1 MGRRHIALPI
11 DVPDAAAQRAGLR
24 AGARYLLIGAC
35 ALLAHGYQRATIH
48 SGQHAAAQ
56 GDCGGPHIVMRR
68 RDALTGAAC
77 LMALAGCG
85 FELRRAPEFRFSTIA
100 LSGFKT
106 ASPLAEELKRS
117 IAASTTTRVVEASS
131 QAQVVLESL
140 ADARERSVVA
150 STASGQ
156 VREITLRTRLGFR
169 LRTPAG
175 KELIAPTELVL
186 SRDMSYNESAALAKE
201 QEEALLFRAM
211 QTDIVAQVMR
221 RLAAVPAV

>member
-1 MGRRHIALPI
+1 
-11 DVPDAAAQRAGLR
+11 
-24 AGARYLLIGAC
+24 
-35 ALLAHGYQRATIH
+35 
-48 SGQHAAAQ
+48 
-56 GDCGGPHIVMRR
+56 MRR
-68 RDALTGAAC
+68 RSLLVALPAA
-77 LMALAGCG
+77 LGGCG

-100 LSGFKT
+100 LTGFKT
-106 ASPLAEELKRS
+106 ASPLAEELRRS
-117 IAASTTTRVVEASS
+117 IAGSTTTRVVEASS
-131 QAQVVLESL
+131 QAQVVFEAL

-175 KELIAPTELVL
+175 RELIAPTEIVL

-211 QTDIVAQVMR
+211 QSDIVAQVMR